1 MLSYDLAVAILILKH
16 IKVSKKKPS
25 ASKAKKTT
33 SKVQNLPKWLYD
45 QRLKLT
51 IIFGLAVAI
60 YANSLF
66 NGYALDDSIVIT
78 DNMFTEK
85 GFAGVG
91 DHFTNE
97 LFYGFFKDESKANLV
112 AGGRYRPLSVAMFA
126 IEYGLVGESPWL
138 GHLINIL
145 LYGLTGIILYLVLT
159 FLFKGR
165 KESTSI
171 LLPFL
176 ATILY
181 ITHPI
186 HTEVVANIKGR
197 DEILALLGAL
207 TSMYYI
213 LKAHSEQS
221 IKWLCVGTLL
231 FFITLL
237 AKENAVTYL
246 AVIPIAL
253 YFFRKATIPE
263 LVKHTAPLVGVVGL
277 FLMIRKM
284 VIPGSDIFGQRSREL
299 MNNPFLKIEGN
310 QYVDFTTGEQIAS
323 VLNTWLEYIK
333 LLIFPHPLSH
343 DYYPRQYDLMTFGDW
358 QVILAVIVFGVIGFV
373 GLKSLKTKSILGFCA
388 IYFLAT
394 FSIVSNLFFP
404 IGTWVSERFMYMAS
418 VGFCLALAY
427 GIIQLSI
434 WLKKKGTISQP
445 FHKIALLT
453 TIIIAGLYSIKTIT
467 RNPVWKDNYTLFTTD
482 VKVSTRSAKLQNAAG
497 GSKIDKASKTKD
509 TILKNQLLTEA
520 VAHLNQAVDIHP
532 NYKNAYLLRG
542 NANNNLKN
550 YDAAISDYSQALR
563 LDPGYTE
570 ANNNMV
576 ITYAQAGRYY
586 GEEKGEI
593 GRAKSYLLKAYQLQ
607 PKNYEVTRLLGISY
621 GIEGNHQQAIR
632 YFTEATQI
640 QPNDATAWVN
650 LSKAYF
656 YINDTAKQNEYR
668 QKALSLDPNA
678 FNN

>member
-1 MLSYDLAVAILILKH
+1 
-16 IKVSKKKPS
+16 VSKKKPS
-25 ASKAKKTT
+25 ANKASKPK
-33 SKVQNLPKWLYD
+33 SKIQNLPYWLYD
-45 QRLKLT
+45 QRLKLA
-51 IIFGLAVAI
+51 IIFGLAVTI
-60 YANSLF
+60 YANSIF

-78 DNMFTEK
+78 DNMFTQK
-85 GFAGVG
+85 GFSGVG

-97 LFYGFFKDESKANLV
+97 LFYGFFKDASKANLV

-145 LYGLTGIILYLVLT
+145 LYGFTGIMLYLVLT
-159 FLFKGR
+159 FLFNGSK
-165 KESTSI
+165 KESISI

-207 TSMYYI
+207 ASMYYI
-213 LKAHSEQS
+213 LKAHSEQN
-221 IKWLCVGTLL
+221 IKWLAVGTFL
-231 FFITLL
+231 FFVTLL
-237 AKENAVTYL
+237 AKENAITYL

-253 YFFRKATIPE
+253 YFFKKATIPE
-263 LVKHTAPLVGVVGL
+263 LVKHTAPLIGVVGL
-277 FLMIRKM
+277 FLLIRKM
-284 VIPGSDIFGQRSREL
+284 VLPTAPIFGERSREL

-310 QYVDFTTGEQIAS
+310 QYVDFTTAEQIAS
-323 VLNTWLEYIK
+323 VLHTWLEYLK
-333 LLIFPHPLSH
+333 LMIFPHPLSH

-358 QVILAVIVFGVIGFV
+358 QVILAVLVFAVIGIV
-373 GLKSLKTKSILGFCA
+373 GLRSLKTKSILGFCA

-427 GIIQLSI
+427 GIIQLGT
-434 WLKKKGTISQP
+434 WLRAKGTVRQP
-445 FHKIALLT
+445 LYKVTLLT
-453 TIIIAGLYSIKTIT
+453 TIVIAGLYSIKTIT

-482 VKVSTRSAKLQNAAG
+482 VKTSTRSAKLQNAAG
-497 GSKIDKASKTKD
+497 GIKIDKASKTSD
-509 TILKNQLLTEA
+509 ATLKNQLLTEA
-520 VAHLNQAVDIHP
+520 VGHLNQAVQIHP

-576 ITYAQAGRYY
+576 ITYAQAGRYF
-586 GEEKGEI
+586 GEEKGDI
-593 GRAKSYLLKAYQLQ
+593 NKAKSYLLKAYQLD
-607 PKNYEVTRLLGISY
+607 PKNYEVNRLLGISF
-621 GIEGNHQQAIR
+621 GVEGNHPQAIR
-632 YFTEATQI
+632 YFTEASQI
-640 QPNDATAWVN
+640 EPNNATAWVN

-668 QKALSLDPNA
+668 QKALAIDPNA